1 VNAASPAASISESR
15 AVLAA
20 MIVWELIRPRD
31 HRVANLTSG
40 AKAGRAALSGPNPFQ
55 TSGPSLIAAGLV
67 VLVGGLALIALA
79 ILWVTHTFWS
89 TVNVDEAHEAIAY
102 ISLGLALFYLS
113 MVVFGISH
121 EFTARFG
128 SARR

>member
-40 AKAGRAALSGPNPFQ
+40 AKAGRAALSGPNSFQ

-89 TVNVDEAHEAIAY
+89 TVNEMKLTKR
-102 ISLGLALFYLS
+102 SRTSRSG
-113 MVVFGISH
+113 
-121 EFTARFG
+121 
-128 SARR
+128 